1 MRGSILAMAVLAL
14 AGCARPAPANAQSV
28 PELAPFR
35 SIALSDGGHVLVR
48 HGEAQGV
55 RVTAGEG
62 DVAVEGTRLRI
73 ARRRT
78 SERHERLEVEVVAP
92 AIDALSV
99 ENGGRL
105 VLAGDFPRQTTLAV
119 AVSNGGMLDARA
131 LGADAVTASIA
142 QGGLI
147 YTRAEQRLDAAVTQ
161 GGAITYWGEPR
172 DIHRAISHGGV
183 VQPGDAAD
191 AERSILEVMPQA
203 PKAPALPPVPPEPPT
218 PR

>member
-1 MRGSILAMAVLAL
+1 MRRKSMRGSILAMAVLAL
-14 AGCARPAPANAQSV
+14 AGCARPAPANAQAV

-35 SIALSDGGHVLVR
+35 SIALSDGGHVVVR
-48 HGEAQGV
+48 HGEAQSV

-62 DVAVEGTRLRI
+62 DVTVEGTRLRI

-105 VLAGDFPRQTTLAV
+105 VLAGDFPRQPTLAV
-119 AVSNGGMLDARA
+119 AVSNGGMLDART
-131 LGADAVTASIA
+131 LSADAVTASVA

-147 YTRAEQRLDAAVTQ
+147 YTRAEQRLDAAVNQ

-172 DIHRAISHGGV
+172 DVHRAISHGGV
-183 VQPGDAAD
+183 VQRGDAAE
-191 AERSILEVMPQA
+191 AGRSIEESVPE
-203 PKAPALPPVPPEPPT
+203 PPVPPMPPH
-218 PR
+218 